1 MESSSHSNSVKER
14 EDLVYALLASLPRSS
29 LLNIQDRIV
38 PLLQLDV
45 VGLLPSEVALHIFS
59 YLPSKTLLHCGLV
72 SQRWRTL
79 ANDYSLWKRLCATKG
94 WHWKNTPSRPRLE
107 HFHSQSTQ
115 HDTDDEGMGDE
126 ELEMTPQSLSY
137 DFDDSG
143 FASGLASSFDDLS
156 EELSHPLSGLPKFAV
171 QSRSSTDQSHGTGS
185 GSQGQS
191 HSRSHQVPTAA
202 VAQSTQHL
210 RPNYKLLHLTCTRLQ
225 HRFLSGSYRLS
236 TLQSRGTPGTHTN
249 TIYCLQLY
257 TYPRTG
263 HQVLFTGSKDR
274 TIKEWDL
281 STGAVIRTIEGI
293 HEGSV
298 LSICVHGNYLAS
310 AGSDS
315 NVVVW
320 DLVQDQ
326 VAMIMDDHEDS
337 VLCVRFDDTRLVSCS
352 KDRTVRTY
360 RFPDLN
366 PQHILRGH
374 RAAVNAISISPIY
387 IVSASGD
394 RSLRLWDANTGALLR
409 TFENHHSRGIASI
422 DLDFPIVLSGSSD
435 KHIRL
440 FNLESTIG
448 WSTSSEF
455 DPQATALLPA
465 PPPLDEDSNEE
476 NAPLA
481 VCQNCGANVSVVDP
495 TPSRALSNE
504 RPHKSRQQCAHGDL
518 VRNVALSADFVV
530 SGSYDSSVKVWDRK
544 AGHLVA
550 DLVGGGHTGRIF
562 SVGFDCTKVVSCGE
576 DQVSEIRANAACR
589 CSRTFSA
596 LSGSVSGTLGM
607 AWTLPL

>member
-1 MESSSHSNSVKER
+1 Q
-14 EDLVYALLASLPRSS
+14 DLVYVLLASLPRSS
-29 LLNIQDRIV
+29 LLNIQNRIV

-45 VGLLPSEVALHIFS
+45 VGLLPFEVALHIFS
-59 YLPSKTLLHCGLV
+59 YLPSKTLLRCGLV
-72 SQRWRTL
+72 SRRWRTL
-79 ANDYSLWKRLCATKG
+79 TDDYSLWKRLCAVKG
-94 WHWKNTPSRPRLE
+94 WRWKNPPSRPHPE

-126 ELEMTPQSLSY
+126 ELEMAPQSLSY
-137 DFDDSG
+137 TLDDSG
-143 FASGLASSFDDLS
+143 FASSLEGFS
-156 EELSHPLSGLPKFAV
+156 EELPQPLSGLPKFTA
-171 QSRSSTDQSHGTGS
+171 QSRLSTVQGQGTGS
-185 GSQGQS
+185 DSQGQS
-191 HSRSHQVPTAA
+191 PSPSHQSPTRSASLTAA

-210 RPNYKLLHLTCTRLQ
+210 RPNYKLLHLTCTRLR

-236 TLQSRGTPGTHTN
+236 TLQSRGTPGSHTN

-263 HQVLFTGSKDR
+263 NQVLFTGSKDR

-281 STGAVIRTIEGI
+281 STGAVLRTIEGI

-298 LSICVHGNYLAS
+298 LSICVYGDYLAS
-310 AGSDS
+310 AGSDC
-315 NVVVW
+315 NVVLW
-320 DLVQDQ
+320 DLSQNRM
-326 VAMIMDDHEDS
+326 AKIMDDHEDS
-337 VLCVRFDDTRLVSCS
+337 VLCVRFDGTRLVSCS

-366 PQHILRGH
+366 PQHILTGH
-374 RAAVNAISISPIY
+374 RAAVNAISISPTY

-394 RSLRLWDANTGALLR
+394 RSLRLWDANTGTLLR

-440 FNLESTIG
+440 FNLETTTG

-455 DPQATALLPA
+455 DPQATVLSPA
-465 PPPLDEDSNEE
+465 PPPLDEDTSEANV
-476 NAPLA
+476 PLA
-481 VCQNCGANVSVVDP
+481 VCQNCGVNVSVVDP

-530 SGSYDSSVKVWDRK
+530 SGSYDFSVKVWDRK

-550 DLVGGGHTGRIF
+550 DLVGGHTGRIF

-589 CSRTFSA
+589 RSRTFSA